1 MHKRIWGSISRRPS
15 QDSEKAIPNG
25 DSPEASVARGVRL
38 FCESGG
44 PNNSGEEVLHLP
56 TIVEAAESSPAAAT
70 EASVRIRKFLSK
82 DNNQRAYV
90 QYNAI
95 MLMRILADNPGK
107 SFTKNLDQRFANT
120 VKELLRDG
128 RDMSVQQILRE
139 TLDSFEKQKADDDTL
154 AIMNDM
160 WKKEQAKIIKR
171 GGRLDG
177 GRSEARNMAPLP
189 VPPNQH
195 YNSQHNYFATNHKP
209 RGLPSP
215 AELAQRVEEAKTSAK
230 LLSQVV
236 QSTPP
241 AEVLGNE
248 LIREFVERCQSAT
261 RSMQSYIHSD
271 NPPPDEDTLLTLI
284 ETNDQLA
291 TAMSKHQ
298 RAMLQARKATGALS
312 FTPSPNPPFNQ
323 SGPFEAP
330 ANPPSG
336 PSRSQSYQA
345 PQGPPPGKQRMHAE
359 EQNPFGDQDESDRV
373 DDDPHAPMAPEFGM
387 PPPSLGM
394 ENAQPGYQQG
404 YQSSSNYS
412 NGHNAVAGSNAVH
425 DDYEHDDEGEEIV
438 RKPVQYRF

>member
-1 MHKRIWGSISRRPS
+1 
-15 QDSEKAIPNG
+15 
-25 DSPEASVARGVRL
+25 
-38 FCESGG
+38 
-44 PNNSGEEVLHLP
+44 
-56 TIVEAAESSPAAAT
+56 
-70 EASVRIRKFLSK
+70 
-82 DNNQRAYV
+82 
-90 QYNAI
+90 

-107 SFTKNLDQRFANT
+107 SFTKNVDQKFVST
-120 VKELLRDG
+120 MKELLRDG

-139 TLDSFEKQKADDDTL
+139 TLDSFEKQKGDDETL
-154 AIMNDM
+154 ALVNDM
-160 WKKEQAKIIKR
+160 WKKEQAKIAKR

-177 GRSEARNMAPLP
+177 GVRVPLIQSRPNADTRQRSEARNMTTLP
-189 VPPNQH
+189 
-195 YNSQHNYFATNHKP
+195 YNPVQQYNNQHNYFAHNHKP

-248 LIREFVERCQSAT
+248 LIKEFVERCQSAT

-298 RAMLQARKATGALS
+298 RAMLQARKITGPTS
-312 FTPSPNPPFNQ
+312 PTPSPNPPPNQ

-330 ANPPSG
+330 ANPPG
-336 PSRSQSYQA
+336 DPLRSQSYQA
-345 PQGPPPGKQRMHAE
+345 PLGPPPGKQAMQAE
-359 EQNPFGDQDESDRV
+359 EQNPFGDQHDTERGDGMQ
-373 DDDPHAPMAPEFGM
+373 APIVPRFGT
-387 PPPSLGM
+387 PPPNMGR
-394 ENAQPGYQQG
+394 ENIQPGGYSSG
-404 YQSSSNYS
+404 YQPSSTYS
-412 NGHNAVAGSNAVH
+412 NGQNAVAGSKAMH
-425 DDYEHDDEGEEIV
+425 DDYGQDEEEEEVV